1 MKYEYTGRHIDVTP
15 ALRSHVEEHF
25 ERINHLFDD
34 NGRSA
39 HVIIE
44 VEHGG
49 NHRSEII
56 VKWRDRTLTATTSDS
71 DMYKSLTQTI
81 DKIKKQALRS
91 KDKIIDKHQKVKKVS
106 TVIASP
112 ITDAEVVP
120 AAVDAPEIIASD
132 NYAVKPMTADEA
144 VLQLKGEENQ
154 FVVFRNADAKERVS
168 IIYKRKDGNYGL
180 IQP

>member
-1 MKYEYTGRHIDVTP
+1 MKYEYTGRHIEVTP

-56 VKWRDRTLTATTSDS
+56 VKWRDRTLTATTSNS

-91 KDKIIDKHQKVKKVS
+91 KDKIVDKHQKVKKVS
-106 TVIASP
+106 TVAPAISEDEIAF
-112 ITDAEVVP
+112 AP
-120 AAVDAPEIIASD
+120 ASPEIIASES
-132 NYAVKPMTADEA
+132 YAVKPMTADEA
-144 VLQLKGEENQ
+144 VLGLNEQENQ
-154 FVVFRNADAKERVS
+154 FLVFRNADAKERVS